1 MDKDKLNQY
10 RSLQKEIPLLA
21 KKLDKLYEKRENIP
35 TIKGKVKASSQ
46 SFPYIETHVSVL
58 MSEPNENDKISKQIQ
73 IIEARLEKAESDLL
87 EIETFIAN
95 IPDSTDRLIF
105 ELVYQQGKS
114 MQEVGDI
121 VGYSK
126 GRVSQKISEVLKD

>member
-1 MDKDKLNQY
+1 MDKKKLNQY
-10 RSLQKEIPLLA
+10 KSLQKEVPMLS
-21 KKLDKLYEKRENIP
+21 KKLDRLYKKRENIP
-35 TIKGKVKASSQ
+35 TIKGKVQASSK

-58 MSEPNENDKISKQIQ
+58 MTEPKENDKISKQIQ
-73 IIEARLEKAESDLL
+73 IIETRLEKAEGDLL
-87 EIETFIAN
+87 EIENFIAD

-114 MQEVGDI
+114 MQEAGDI